1 MKLTEHFTLEEFER
15 SATAARLHIDNRVPA
30 ELVPNLKRLCELVLE
45 PLREHFQ
52 EAVYVTSGYRCPQLN
67 NAVGGVHNSQHM
79 RGEAVDICPL
89 RASPSP
95 DPSPVREGR
104 GGCSTTGRGGCST
117 AAGRGGCSTAVRMV
131 PDSHSPE
138 ARKKM
143 REWAE
148 WIMDNCPFDQL
159 LRERRGQSCW
169 IHVSL
174 RATGE
179 NRQMVRKIGG

>member
-1 MKLTEHFTLEEFER
+1 MKLTEHFTLAEFER

-30 ELVPNLKRLCELVLE
+30 GLVPNLQRLCELVLE

-67 NAVGGVHNSQHM
+67 SAVGGVHNSQHM

-95 DPSPVREGR
+95 DPSPVRE
-104 GGCSTTGRGGCST
+104 
-117 AAGRGGCSTAVRMV
+117 GRGGCSTAVRMV

-169 IHVSL
+169 LHVSL
-174 RATGE
+174 RPSGE
-179 NRQMVRKIGG
+179 NRQMVRKIERN

>member
-1 MKLTEHFTLEEFER
+1 MKLTEHFELAEFQR
-15 SATAARLHIDNRVPA
+15 SRKAAELHIDNRVPEA
-30 ELVPNLKRLCELVLE
+30 LVPNLTNLCEQVLE

-52 EAVYVTSGYRCPQLN
+52 EAVFVTSGYRCPQLN
-67 NAVGGVHNSQHM
+67 RAVGGVANSQHM

-89 RASPSP
+89 RAASPSP

-104 GGCSTTGRGGCST
+104 GGCST
-117 AAGRGGCSTAVRMV
+117 AVRMV
-131 PDSHSPE
+131 PDSTSPE

-169 IHVSL
+169 LHVSL
-174 RATGE
+174 RSTGE
-179 NRQMVRKIGG
+179 NRQMVRKIEVK

>member
-1 MKLTEHFTLEEFER
+1 M
-15 SATAARLHIDNRVPA
+15 
-30 ELVPNLKRLCELVLE
+30 LE

-67 NAVGGVHNSQHM
+67 SAVGGVRHSQHL
-79 RGEAVDICPL
+79 RGEAADICPI
-89 RASPSP
+89 
-95 DPSPVREGR
+95 VGGR
-104 GGCSTTGRGGCST
+104 
-117 AAGRGGCSTAVRMV
+117 
-131 PDSHSPE
+131 PDSHSQE

-169 IHVSL
+169 LHVSL
-174 RATGE
+174 RPSGE
-179 NRQMVRKIGG
+179 NRQMVGRLTVR

>member
-1 MKLTEHFTLEEFER
+1 MKLTEHFTLEEFQR
-15 SATAARLHIDNRVPA
+15 SAKAAELGIENRVP
-30 ELVPNLKRLCELVLE
+30 EGLVANLRHLCEEVLE
-45 PLREHFQ
+45 PLREHFG

-67 NAVGGVHNSQHM
+67 KAVGGVANSQHM
-79 RGEAVDICPL
+79 RGEAADICPL

-104 GGCSTTGRGGCST
+104 E
-117 AAGRGGCSTAVRMV
+117 GCSTAVRMM

-138 ARKKM
+138 ARQRM

-159 LRERRGQSCW
+159 LRERRGNSFW

-174 RATGE
+174 KRGGGHRRA
-179 NRQMVRKIGG
+179 GGGW

>member
-1 MKLTEHFTLEEFER
+1 MKLTEHFTLAEFER

-30 ELVPNLKRLCELVLE
+30 ELVPNIRNLCEQVLE

-67 NAVGGVHNSQHM
+67 SAVGGVHNSQHM

-89 RASPSP
+89 RAASPSP
-95 DPSPVREGR
+95 LPNR
-104 GGCSTTGRGGCST
+104 GGVGGGACS
-117 AAGRGGCSTAVRMV
+117 RMV
-131 PDSHSPE
+131 PDSTSPE

-174 RATGE
+174 RPSGE
-179 NRQMVRKIGG
+179 NRQMVRKIERKENKGKEKN

>member
-1 MKLTEHFTLEEFER
+1 MKLTEHFTLAEFER

-30 ELVPNLKRLCELVLE
+30 ELVPNLRHLCAEVLE

-67 NAVGGVHNSQHM
+67 SAVGGVANSQHM
-79 RGEAVDICPL
+79 RGEAADICPI
-89 RASPSP
+89 
-95 DPSPVREGR
+95 VGGR
-104 GGCSTTGRGGCST
+104 
-117 AAGRGGCSTAVRMV
+117 
-131 PDSHSPE
+131 PDSTSPE
-138 ARKKM
+138 ARRRL

-169 IHVSL
+169 LHVSL
-174 RATGE
+174 RRAGR
-179 NRQMVRKIGG
+179 NRQMVSR